1 MFGGLIK
8 DVLGIAGD
16 VVKVVA
22 APASVAVSVTRAATK
37 PIGDAMFEVAEDVRD
52 ELVDDNKK

>member
-16 VVKVVA
+16 VVKVVS
-22 APASVAVSVTRAATK
+22 APVSVAVSATRAATK
-37 PIGDAMFEVAEDVRD
+37 PIGDAMSDVAEDVRG
-52 ELVDDNKK
+52 ELVDDDKK